1 MNGQW
6 IGSYS
11 GTNTGSLVA
20 DLDDLST
27 HYAGVVFGYDY
38 NLAPRIFAH
47 VEIPKAKTTF
57 LLRVGLLDFCSRRN
71 SKGKDYIFAAG
82 RLVAPGPGVG
92 SAADPRGP
100 GSKVSRRSS
109 GYSC

>member
-57 LLRVGLLDFCSRRN
+57 LLRVGLLHRDR
-71 SKGKDYIFAAG
+71 GG
-82 RLVAPGPGVG
+82 RVG
-92 SAADPRGP
+92 
-100 GSKVSRRSS
+100 
-109 GYSC
+109 C